1 MKSIVVLGRARSALR
16 KHRNIARRINDKLQA
31 YAADPKASANRV
43 TELRG
48 RPLKR
53 MRVGDF
59 RILFEETEK
68 EIIVVDIG
76 PRGEIYDRQD

>member
-1 MKSIVVLGRARSALR
+1 MKRIVVLGPARKALL
-16 KHRNIARRINDKLQA
+16 KHRNVARRILDKLA
-31 YAADPKASANRV
+31 ACAADPKSSANQV

-59 RILFEETEK
+59 RVLFEETDE
-68 EIIVVDIG
+68 EIVVVDLG
-76 PRGEIYDRQD
+76 PRSQIYD